1 MKSLYQ
7 ALTPRITNRKKSS
20 IKNVLDLTD
29 LDQKDLEAF
38 LKFNY
43 ITPSIEQLY
52 RAVMGRL
59 NGTFD
64 LRLG

>member
-7 ALTPRITNRKKSS
+7 ALTPRITNRKKYS

-43 ITPSIEQLY
+43 ITQSIEQLY